1 MKKCVCRFHR
11 QDIARESASPLST
24 RKASGRLGVQ
34 GHRPPWG
41 PPALWTVHP
50 TLSVTAESQ
59 MQRPL
64 SDSLPCGQVI
74 FRGRLSLCCGHATPA
89 SLGCP
94 LLLPNQP
101 ALQAGA
107 ALGSAI
113 SVPSTVRRARLC
125 CPLPPREPPPRTAM
139 AGMRQLPGAWSRP
152 DPRSRKAQGTK
163 LSGGPSTTRGDR
175 PLREAPSLAR
185 CPGER
190 DASEQEGALCAA
202 PRPPP
207 QGT

>member
-1 MKKCVCRFHR
+1 MKNRVCRFHR

-24 RKASGRLGVQ
+24 RKASGWLGVQ

-50 TLSVTAESQ
+50 MLSVTAESQ

-74 FRGRLSLCCGHATPA
+74 CRGRLSLCCGHATPA

-94 LLLPNQP
+94 LLLSNQP

-125 CPLPPREPPPRTAM
+125 CPLPPREPLPRMAM
-139 AGMRQLPGAWSRP
+139 AGMRQLPGAWVPARP
-152 DPRSRKAQGTK
+152 TQ
-163 LSGGPSTTRGDR
+163 
-175 PLREAPSLAR
+175 
-185 CPGER
+185 
-190 DASEQEGALCAA
+190 QEGPGHEAL
-202 PRPPP
+202 R
-207 QGT
+207 GTQHNERGQATPGSSEPGPVPGRVGRF